1 MQLISFAQHAVFRN
15 KTHPRLVSPIR
26 EGKMSLSNV
35 CNFAESEAI
44 RLAQRGDAL
53 AFERL
58 YRLHSRRVY
67 SLCLRMV
74 AGNSAQAEDLTQ
86 DVFLQLFRK
95 IQSFRRESAFSTWLH
110 RLTVNIVLMRLRR
123 KSHIVA
129 SIEEMNQEKNERDE
143 SAQRWEPGGPD
154 LQLTGVV
161 DRLHLERAIGQLP
174 PGSRAM
180 FVLHEVEGYEHEEIA
195 RMRGCTVGN
204 SKSQLHKA
212 RVRLRQVLLESAGSA
227 PRPSQAPEL
236 ASSVI
241 PLKLPVAAPKP
252 RSTATPSTMRP
263 DKVQAHS
270 HSARPEFRSLLAS
283 RVH

>member
-1 MQLISFAQHAVFRN
+1 MQLIDFTRHALFRN
-15 KTHPRLVSPIR
+15 KSLPRSVSPIR
-26 EGKMSLSNV
+26 EGKMGLSSV

-74 AGNSAQAEDLTQ
+74 AGNSAQAEDFTQ

-95 IQSFRRESAFSTWLH
+95 IQSFRSESAFSTWLH

-143 SAQRWEPGGPD
+143 SVQPWEPGGPD

-212 RVRLRQVLLESAGSA
+212 RVRLRQILHEATGNGSCS
-227 PRPSQAPEL
+227 SQAPAL
-236 ASSVI
+236 AASVVI
-241 PLKLPVAAPKP
+241 PLKYPAVASRP
-252 RSTATPSTMRP
+252 RLTPSLRSGEVRAP
-263 DKVQAHS
+263 S
-270 HSARPEFRSLLAS
+270 RSARPEFRSLLAS
-283 RVH
+283 RAY

>member
-1 MQLISFAQHAVFRN
+1 
-15 KTHPRLVSPIR
+15 
-26 EGKMSLSNV
+26 MSLSNV

-53 AFERL
+53 AFESL

-74 AGNSAQAEDLTQ
+74 AGNSAQAEDFTQ

-95 IQSFRRESAFSTWLH
+95 IQSFRSESAFSTWLH

-143 SAQRWEPGGPD
+143 SAQPWEPGGPD

-212 RVRLRQVLLESAGSA
+212 RVRLRRVLLESAGSA
-227 PRPSQAPEL
+227 PRLSQAPEL

-241 PLKLPVAAPKP
+241 PLKLPVVAQKT
-252 RSTATPSTMRP
+252 RSTPTPSMRA
-263 DKVQAHS
+263 DKVRAHS
-270 HSARPEFRSLLAS
+270 LSARPEFRSLVAS
-283 RVH
+283 RAH

>member
-1 MQLISFAQHAVFRN
+1 M
-15 KTHPRLVSPIR
+15 
-26 EGKMSLSNV
+26 GLSGV

-74 AGNSAQAEDLTQ
+74 AGNSAQAEDFTQ

-95 IQSFRRESAFSTWLH
+95 IQSFRSESAFSTWLH

-123 KSHIVA
+123 KSHVVA

-143 SAQRWEPGGPD
+143 SGGQPWEPGGPD

-212 RVRLRQVLLESAGSA
+212 RVRLRQILHEATGNVSC
-227 PRPSQAPEL
+227 PPQASEVTP
-236 ASSVI
+236 SVI
-241 PLKLPVAAPKP
+241 PLQLAAVAPRPRLTPVLRAGEV
-252 RSTATPSTMRP
+252 RTPSR
-263 DKVQAHS
+263 
-270 HSARPEFRSLLAS
+270 SARPEFRSLLAS
-283 RVH
+283 RAH